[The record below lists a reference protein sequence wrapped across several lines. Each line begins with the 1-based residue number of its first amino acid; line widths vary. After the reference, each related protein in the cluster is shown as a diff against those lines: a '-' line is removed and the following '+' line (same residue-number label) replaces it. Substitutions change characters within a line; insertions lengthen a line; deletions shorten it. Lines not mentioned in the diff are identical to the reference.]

1 VAAAHAAGVAFGG
14 VHPDHVVVT
23 PGGTV
28 TLAQVVGDGR
38 ATPSDDIRGL
48 GALLYASL
56 TAHWPLAPT
65 GGAAALRTASA
76 TGGHLLTPRQVR
88 AGVPEDLSTLAM
100 RALDPGAP
108 HGVRSAAA
116 VATVLGARAPAED
129 MFPFDAH
136 EPGRRPPRRRWLAVV
151 APVAAAFA
159 VLALLGWIVGSALGH
174 MPGSRRAAQP
184 PPSSAGPTSNQPSA
198 TPTAPQTVLRAVP
211 VAAATLYDPEG
222 DKTEDRKV
230 DASFDGDNSTSWAT
244 DAYRRNADF
253 GSLKPGMGLAFDL
266 RSTVTLRQVQI
277 VTDRPGIDVQILAG
291 TTPAATD
298 VSAYQVVGQKSGLA
312 GTDTISLRVQAPAR
326 YYIVWIT
333 KLVQSTAAQGTYD
346 ASLSEVRF
354 FQ

>member
-38 ATPSDDIRGL
+38 AAPADDVRGL
-48 GALLYASL
+48 GALLYAAL

-65 GGAAALRTASA
+65 GGAAALRPASA

-108 HGVRSAAA
+108 HGVRSATAM
-116 VATVLGARAPAED
+116 ATVLGDRAAPPDD
-129 MFPFDAH
+129 MFPFDTH
-136 EPGRRPPRRRWLAVV
+136 DPTGRRRRHWLAVV

-174 MPGSRRAAQP
+174 VPGSRR
-184 PPSSAGPTSNQPSA
+184 SATSPSA
-198 TPTAPQTVLRAVP
+198 TGPASTGPSGTPSTQAAAPRLVP
-211 VAAATLYDPEG
+211 VAQATLFDPNG
-222 DKTEDRKV
+222 DNTENRQIT
-230 DASFDGDNSTSWAT
+230 ASFDGDNSTSWAT
-244 DAYRRNADF
+244 DAYNRNAQF
-253 GSLKPGMGLAFDL
+253 GNLKPGMGLAFDL
-266 RSTVTLRQVQI
+266 GSAVALRQVQI
-277 VTDRPGIDVQILAG
+277 ITDRPGIDVQILAG
-291 TTPAATD
+291 NSPTASNL
-298 VSAYQVVGQKSGLA
+298 SAYRVVGQKQDIG
-312 GTDTISLRVQAPAR
+312 DTTTLTVQRDNPAR
-326 YYIVWIT
+326 YYVVWIT
-333 KLVQSTAAQGTYD
+333 KLAQSTAAQGKYD

-354 FQ
+354 YQ